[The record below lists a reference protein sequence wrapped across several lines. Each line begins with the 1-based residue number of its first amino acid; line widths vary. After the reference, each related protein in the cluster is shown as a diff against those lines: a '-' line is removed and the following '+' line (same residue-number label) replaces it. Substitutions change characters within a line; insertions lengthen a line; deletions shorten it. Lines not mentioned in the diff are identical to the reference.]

1 MNAITQWNPFR
12 ELEDMQKRLSGVLG
26 RFPLTRS
33 TNDERE
39 SISVTQWSPLVD
51 VSEEDKS
58 YHIKAELPEIAKDDI
73 KITIENGSLVIR
85 GERKFEKEENDK
97 KYHRIE
103 RSYGSFY
110 RSFTLPEDADPKQV
124 SAEVKDGVLQIEI
137 GKSEE
142 SQPRQIEVK
151 IS

>member
-33 TNDERE
+33 SGGEQED
-39 SISVTQWSPLVD
+39 ISVTRWSPLVD
-51 VSEEDKS
+51 ISEEGKH
-58 YHIKAELPEIAKDDI
+58 YRIKAELPEIAKDDI
-73 KITIENGSLVIR
+73 KVTIENGSLVIR
-85 GERKFEKEENDK
+85 GERKFEQEEKDK

-110 RSFTLPEDADPKQV
+110 RSFTLPDDADAKQV
-124 SAEVKDGVLQIEI
+124 NAEVKDGVLHIEI
-137 GKSEE
+137 AKSEE

-151 IS
+151 VS